1 MFKWLIIK
9 KIDSF
14 VFLWF
19 LWLVPGLGTEAEK
32 VEKLSPLFFSTP
44 RNSLVC
50 WAQRPIPSNRNLH
63 KLLRVIF
70 PEVLMEYFE
79 ISCWHDD
86 FMKTLPGTFRLQ
98 EWNCDFT
105 WFYWWESD
113 PELSSAWQTCLSP
126 RKTSSLVWQS
136 YRENVFLLD
145 K

>member
-1 MFKWLIIK
+1 
-9 KIDSF
+9 
-14 VFLWF
+14 
-19 LWLVPGLGTEAEK
+19 
-32 VEKLSPLFFSTP
+32 
-44 RNSLVC
+44 LVC

-136 YRENVFLLD
+136 YRENVFLL
-145 K
+145 

>member
-1 MFKWLIIK
+1 MLKYSVIVAFSRIFLFTHIFPTLII
-9 KIDSF
+9 SNA
-14 VFLWF
+14 
-19 LWLVPGLGTEAEK
+19 GLGTEAEK

-105 WFYWWESD
+105 WFY
-113 PELSSAWQTCLSP
+113 
-126 RKTSSLVWQS
+126 
-136 YRENVFLLD
+136 
-145 K
+145 